1 MSTNLNDD
9 DIDLSMRAPYIPMNE
24 SDDLPLLTEDLMWS
38 AFSDELSLHKSM
50 KDASIAIGNATIT
63 QPHCIEI
70 LPSQQQH
77 QHQQQRK
84 SGVNSLLTYAAE
96 QDNANYKELHNKFL
110 NNGITNVNTRNK
122 MANRDMTNSMTT
134 ATTNKFDNNNISI
147 ADVSANSSNDSNGIA
162 GLSII
167 GKGSIGC
174 LTNSASN
181 MNAFNQS
188 HNTQTTIDDDAA
200 DIMKAHGQVHK
211 TDGID
216 DDNIIGTDSMASIN
230 VEEFDDDTFTKSCKC
245 FSFLHAIDFE
255 EEGSVEEWLGS

>member
-38 AFSDELSLHKSM
+38 AFSDELSLHRSM

-70 LPSQQQH
+70 LPSQQQ
-77 QHQQQRK
+77 QQQRK
-84 SGVNSLLTYAAE
+84 SGFNSLITFAAD

-110 NNGITNVNTRNK
+110 TNGITNGNTRNR

-134 ATTNKFDNNNISI
+134 AITNKFDNNNISI
-147 ADVSANSSNDSNGIA
+147 ADGSANNSNGCNEIA
-162 GLSII
+162 GLNIL

-181 MNAFNQS
+181 LNAFNQS

-200 DIMKAHGQVHK
+200 DIMKAHDQEHK

-245 FSFLHAIDFE
+245 FSFL
-255 EEGSVEEWLGS
+255 